1 MPNYESGV
9 CILCG
14 RFSAYL
20 LPEIMR
26 NKWTGSLRLMHVCEK
41 CRKKEDASDD
51 DQRESGAR
59 ASLLCK

>member
-1 MPNYESGV
+1 MPNYEMGV
-9 CILCG
+9 CSLCG

-26 NKWTGSLRLMHVCEK
+26 NNWTGSLRLMHVCEK

-51 DQRESGAR
+51 DQRESDAR